1 MSLRSG
7 RRMGPKV
14 GRGRAVLMGMSNQP
28 VWRVMTSRG
37 HLGRAW
43 DELSAVERAEI
54 LAEYGYHAV
63 LERMY
68 WRKS

>member
-1 MSLRSG
+1 
-7 RRMGPKV
+7 
-14 GRGRAVLMGMSNQP
+14 MGMSNQP

-54 LAEYGYHAV
+54 LTEFGDLAV
-63 LERMY
+63 LKLVY
-68 WRKS
+68 WRKA